1 MYLRV
6 KLIKIYRDQMT
17 YTLLKKI
24 QSAIA
29 KAWGSPRPNQGCN
42 FRGGQ
47 MCYMV
52 DASKQEI
59 I

>member
-1 MYLRV
+1 
-6 KLIKIYRDQMT
+6 MT
-17 YTLLKKI
+17 YTLLKNL